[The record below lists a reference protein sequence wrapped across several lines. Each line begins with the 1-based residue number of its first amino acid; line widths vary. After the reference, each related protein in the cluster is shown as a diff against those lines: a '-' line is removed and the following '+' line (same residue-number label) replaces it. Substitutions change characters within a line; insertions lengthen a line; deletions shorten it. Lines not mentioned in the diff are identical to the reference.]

1 MKKVSI
7 TDVRFEGAVDLQAT
21 LTSLYAMGYNLYVR
35 GNEPGEKL
43 LVNHSKYMEPSTH
56 GWKVRQGWT
65 ISNDNLSDY
74 DYVVEGT
81 LFRAPVKMY
90 IQGR

>member
-1 MKKVSI
+1 MKADI

-43 LVNHSKYMEPSTH
+43 LVNHSNYMEPSTR

-65 ISNDNLSDY
+65 ISNENLSDY

-81 LFRAPVKMY
+81 LFRTPVKMY

>member
-1 MKKVSI
+1 MKADI

-43 LVNHSKYMEPSTH
+43 LINRSKYMEPSAR
-56 GWKVRQGWT
+56 GWKVREGWT
-65 ISNDNLSDY
+65 ISNENLSDY

-81 LFRAPVKMY
+81 LFRTPVKMY